1 MKRFLAAAL
10 PGAYSSVRYLGEG
23 SSWSI
28 VLPPH
33 DYALEVP
40 RAISC
45 LNSECP
51 YLTPANAQTGLP
63 VALWACHACFL
74 LSFSHVAI
82 TGLKLR
88 LWLCWKHTGRFP
100 AAGIGGGVYLL
111 RENPVEA
118 MQSSVG
124 YHALPA

>member
-1 MKRFLAAAL
+1 MKSFLAAAL
-10 PGAYSSVRYLGEG
+10 PGAYSSVRYHGEG
-23 SSWSI
+23 SSRSI

-45 LNSECP
+45 LNSEWP

-74 LSFSHVAI
+74 LSFSHCGHHWA
-82 TGLKLR
+82 
-88 LWLCWKHTGRFP
+88 
-100 AAGIGGGVYLL
+100 
-111 RENPVEA
+111 EA
-118 MQSSVG
+118 E
-124 YHALPA
+124 ALAVLETHWTLPSCRDWGWCLFAQRKPS